1 MEPMNYFGPPTY
13 FNRDGSP
20 SLAVRWAGA
29 EASAVSEENGCVE
42 IASQGRPFYVLA
54 FVSDTANDREICFR
68 RRTTTHCT
76 ESGPEVVAA
85 NTETEWG
92 SVQTTSRVQTGTGLI
107 GSTPT
112 VTSSYYVFP
121 TGTAAPLMVR
131 FEVPLYVGPNGFFSA
146 INVNDNQKFFLQ
158 FIFAEVVQS

>member
-54 FVSDTANDREICFR
+54 FVSDKANDREICFY
-68 RRTTTHCT
+68 RTTSTNCT
-76 ESGPEVVAA
+76 ETAPDPLAA
-85 NTETEWG
+85 NTETEFG
-92 SVQTTSRVQTGTGLI
+92 SVQTTSLVQKGRAGACSSETA
-107 GSTPT
+107 
-112 VTSSYYVFP
+112 SYYVFP

-131 FEVPLYVGPNGFFSA
+131 FEVPLYVGPNGFFSGVDGTA
-146 INVNDNQKFFLQ
+146 NENFFLQ